1 MPRRYPPSRLTPMG
15 TPRFSQRR
23 AASLQRPRG
32 LHFRGARYAHGGD
45 RGRLS
50 IRSLVGEVP
59 SNASALPNQC
69 RVVILRSPF
78 PLMSMWAQMM
88 VGGIPRNA
96 DCRGGVFATRRFPRP
111 PPTPAMRIPPP
122 GATHSMRIPATP
134 PIAATIPAPSPYH
147 RRTNQRPSPYQP
159 ETIVASC
166 SDFAL
171 RRNPNMKRRWYGDGT
186 TMVRRISGDAPWLG
200 AKVGAAV
207 PCVTGRS
214 GDTGDPA
221 FAEVAEKTPVMRAV
235 FFVTTSST
243 PPFSI

>member
-1 MPRRYPPSRLTPMG
+1 MG

-23 AASLQRPRG
+23 TASLQRPRG
-32 LHFRGARYAHGGD
+32 LHFRGARYAHGDD

-111 PPTPAMRIPPP
+111 PPTPAMRLPSTRRHPRHAYTCHPAHRRHHSCAIPL
-122 GATHSMRIPATP
+122 
-134 PIAATIPAPSPYH
+134 PSPYQPKTNAVPTKDQ
-147 RRTNQRPSPYQP
+147 RRTNQRPSSLH
-159 ETIVASC
+159 V
-166 SDFAL
+166 
-171 RRNPNMKRRWYGDGT
+171 
-186 TMVRRISGDAPWLG
+186 RISP
-200 AKVGAAV
+200 
-207 PCVTGRS
+207 
-214 GDTGDPA
+214 
-221 FAEVAEKTPVMRAV
+221 
-235 FFVTTSST
+235 
-243 PPFSI
+243 